1 MEEKNIT
8 KNENKKITN
17 DNFVDIGN
25 GKKITKQ
32 FIERMNM
39 TQIKFIKENKNRR

>member
-17 DNFVDIGN
+17 DNFIDIGN

-39 TQIKFIKENKNRR
+39 TQIELIKENKNRR